1 MGLAAQIREGS
12 GKHTKEPGI
21 SQSTG
26 KPSRS
31 THRDSLV
38 SKKMNTTTI
47 AAGKTG
53 SAMQLKVIYLSLS
66 AASFLGFLACLIM

>member
-1 MGLAAQIREGS
+1 
-12 GKHTKEPGI
+12 
-21 SQSTG
+21 
-26 KPSRS
+26 
-31 THRDSLV
+31 
-38 SKKMNTTTI
+38 MNTTTI